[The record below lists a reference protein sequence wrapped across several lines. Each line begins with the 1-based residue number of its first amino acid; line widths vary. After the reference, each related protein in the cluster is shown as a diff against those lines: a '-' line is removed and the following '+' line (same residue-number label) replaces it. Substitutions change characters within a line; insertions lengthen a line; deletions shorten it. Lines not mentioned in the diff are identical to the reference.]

1 MGKLNG
7 EALLSTL
14 HKFPSQQEVQY
25 STFVLA
31 PISTQKFD
39 FSGSQW
45 LSHPLSID
53 HSLKLISTSPSCSF
67 SGRYSTRCTFNTENK
82 CNKFVWILSEIPNW
96 LKFNMNASVRSHTL
110 QNLWVLLQ
118 VCLYK
123 PPSEGTLELWPIP
136 SLRIDWFAI
145 ESFVKLQHGNS
156 EFPFNAL
163 HAKQTRSSDIFVS
176 NTTRVSLNV
185 SSI

>member
-1 MGKLNG
+1 MFLLSVTMNYCWIHLIITYNTKIKNIWLISSILMGTLNG

-82 CNKFVWILSEIPNW
+82 CNKFVWILSEI
-96 LKFNMNASVRSHTL
+96 L
-110 QNLWVLLQ
+110 
-118 VCLYK
+118 
-123 PPSEGTLELWPIP
+123 IP
-136 SLRIDWFAI
+136 RIRMQ
-145 ESFVKLQHGNS
+145 S
-156 EFPFNAL
+156 
-163 HAKQTRSSDIFVS
+163 
-176 NTTRVSLNV
+176 
-185 SSI
+185 

>member
-1 MGKLNG
+1 MCILLTVTMNYFWIHLIMIYNTKIKNIWLISSILMGTLNG

-67 SGRYSTRCTFNTENK
+67 SGRYSTRCTFNTKNK
-82 CNKFVWILSEIPNW
+82 CNKFVWILSEILIFETGLP
-96 LKFNMNASVRSHTL
+96 
-110 QNLWVLLQ
+110 
-118 VCLYK
+118 
-123 PPSEGTLELWPIP
+123 
-136 SLRIDWFAI
+136 RIRMQ
-145 ESFVKLQHGNS
+145 S
-156 EFPFNAL
+156 
-163 HAKQTRSSDIFVS
+163 
-176 NTTRVSLNV
+176 
-185 SSI
+185 